1 MACGGIGICWVD
13 RGISCYCLDGG
24 GNINMKKSNEPIW
37 WSLFSA
43 GGMVAAMVFPILI
56 VITGILVPF
65 GLASEDSLNF
75 ERIHSAVS
83 HPLIKLILMG
93 VIALPL
99 FHWAHRFRFTLVDIG
114 LKKLSTVISILCYGS
129 AIAGTITAAVILWNI

>member
-1 MACGGIGICWVD
+1 VD
-13 RGISCYCLDGG
+13 RGISCYCLVGDG
-24 GNINMKKSNEPIW
+24 NLKMKKSNEPIW

-56 VITGILVPF
+56 VITGILVPL
-65 GLASEDSLNF
+65 GLASEDPLNF

-83 HPLIKLILMG
+83 NPLIKLILFG

-114 LKKLSTVISILCYGS
+114 LKNLSTVISILCYGS
-129 AIAGTITAAVILWNI
+129 AVAGTIIAAVFLWNI

>member
-1 MACGGIGICWVD
+1 MACGRIGICWVD
-13 RGISCYCLDGG
+13 RGISCYCLVGDGHLK
-24 GNINMKKSNEPIW
+24 MKKSNEPIW

-56 VITGILVPF
+56 VITGILVPLR
-65 GLASEDSLNF
+65 LASEDSLNF

-83 HPLIKLILMG
+83 HPLIKLILLG

-114 LKKLSTVISILCYGS
+114 LKNFSTVISILCYGS

>member
-1 MACGGIGICWVD
+1 M
-13 RGISCYCLDGG
+13 
-24 GNINMKKSNEPIW
+24 MKKSNEPIL

-56 VITGILVPF
+56 IFTGILVPF
-65 GLASEDSLNF
+65 GLVSDDALNF
-75 ERIHSAVS
+75 ARIHSAIS
-83 HPLIKLILMG
+83 HPLIKLILFG
-93 VIALPL
+93 VISLPL

-114 LKKLSTVISILCYGS
+114 LKNLSTVISILCYGS